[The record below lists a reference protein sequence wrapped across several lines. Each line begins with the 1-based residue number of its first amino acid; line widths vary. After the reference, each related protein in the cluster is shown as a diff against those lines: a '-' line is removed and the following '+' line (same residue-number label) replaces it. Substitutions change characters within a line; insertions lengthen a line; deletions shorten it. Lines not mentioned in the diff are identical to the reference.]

1 MQLKR
6 VNYYIISHLTLNSS
20 FDPQVSASTFD
31 ESDYFIR
38 PYQCTSIRNL
48 IKGNCLSKAN
58 QILKE
63 MHVFRKWKRNNGD
76 KVIFVTDFE
85 SCDESMSG
93 DKTNKYTDL
102 SSLTIDNIIGQGKY
116 GIVYKGQIVDP
127 VIIIWNLKLFDKS

>member
-1 MQLKR
+1 
-6 VNYYIISHLTLNSS
+6 
-20 FDPQVSASTFD
+20 
-31 ESDYFIR
+31 
-38 PYQCTSIRNL
+38 
-48 IKGNCLSKAN
+48 
-58 QILKE
+58 

-127 VIIIWNLKLFDKS
+127 VIII